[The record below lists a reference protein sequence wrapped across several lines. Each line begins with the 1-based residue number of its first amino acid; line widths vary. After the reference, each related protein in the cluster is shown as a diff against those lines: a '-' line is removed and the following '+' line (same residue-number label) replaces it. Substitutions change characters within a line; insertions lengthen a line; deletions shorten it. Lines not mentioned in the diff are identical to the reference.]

1 MKDEMEANEAFT
13 YLCGNMLDKVLSM
26 VNPFENEEDS
36 NYLKA
41 KDFDDKQLHTKLQ
54 LLILI

>member
-1 MKDEMEANEAFT
+1 MKDEMETNEVFT
-13 YLCGNMLDKVLSM
+13 YLCRNMLDKVLSM

-41 KDFDDKQLHTKLQ
+41 NENLDNQNKL
-54 LLILI
+54 I